1 MIKSM
6 TGYGRCEHID
16 ENRKIVID
24 IRSVNSRYCDISVKV
39 PRAYG
44 YLEDKIKETVSGEIS
59 RGKVEVFVYIENY
72 TNEDKVVSL
81 DHVLAE
87 NYYNVLKELKE
98 TYNLRNDICLS
109 DLSRFSDIFITRQ
122 QEEDKDKVWEMVSA
136 CLNGAVEDFVAMRLR
151 EGGRLREN
159 LVSRASAIQ
168 DLIAEIET
176 RTPQIV
182 EEYSKKLK
190 ERMTELLGNFQIDES
205 RLLTEVGIM
214 ADRVCIDEELV
225 RLKSHFKELEKILAL
240 SEPVGRK
247 LDFLVQE
254 INRETNTIGSKA
266 NDFGIAKHVVE
277 IKSEKAAGANSEYRV
292 TLGEQSHEAY
302 QYRIR

>member
-24 IRSVNSRYCDISVKV
+24 IRSVNHRYCDISVKA

-44 YLEDKIKETVSGEIS
+44 YLEDKIKEYLSGEIS

-72 TNEDKVVSL
+72 TNEDKVITL
-81 DHVLAE
+81 DHVLSE

-98 TYNLRNDICLS
+98 TYNLRNDIGLS
-109 DLSRFSDIFITRQ
+109 DLARFSDIFITRQ

-136 CLNGAVEDFVAMRLR
+136 CLKSAAEDFVAMRLR
-151 EGGRLREN
+151 EGERLREN
-159 LVSRASAIQ
+159 LVSRAEAIQ
-168 DLIAEIET
+168 GLIAEIEI

-190 ERMTELLGNFQIDES
+190 DRMTDLLGNFQIDES

-266 NDFGIAKHVVE
+266 NDFGIAKNVVE
-277 IKSEKAAGANSEYRV
+277 IKSEIEKLR
-292 TLGEQSHEAY
+292 EQIQNIE
-302 QYRIR
+302 

>member
-24 IRSVNSRYCDISVKV
+24 IRSVNHRYCDISVKV

-44 YLEDKIKETVSGEIS
+44 YLEDKIKEYLSGEIS
-59 RGKVEVFVYIENY
+59 RGKVEVFIYIENY
-72 TNEDKVVSL
+72 TNEDKVISL
-81 DHVLAE
+81 DHVLSE

-98 TYNLRNDICLS
+98 TYNLKNEIGLS
-109 DLSRFSDIFITRQ
+109 DLARFSDIFITRQ
-122 QEEDKDKVWEMVSA
+122 QEEDKDKVWELVSS
-136 CLNGAVEDFVAMRLR
+136 CLKSAAEDFVAMRLR
-151 EGGRLREN
+151 EGERLREN
-159 LVSRASAIQ
+159 LVSRAAAIQ
-168 DLIAEIET
+168 GLIAEIEI

-190 ERMTELLGNFQIDES
+190 DRMTELLGNFQIDES

-277 IKSEKAAGANSEYRV
+277 IKSEIEKLR
-292 TLGEQSHEAY
+292 EQIQNIE
-302 QYRIR
+302 

>member
-16 ENRKIVID
+16 ESRKIVID
-24 IRSVNSRYCDISVKV
+24 IRSVNHRYCDVSVKV
-39 PRAYG
+39 PRSYA
-44 YLEDKIKETVSGEIS
+44 YLEEKIREYMSGEIS

-72 TNEDKVVSL
+72 TNEEKVVTL
-81 DHVLAE
+81 DNVLAE

-98 TYNLRNDICLS
+98 TYNLRNEIGLS
-109 DLSRFSDIFITRQ
+109 DLSRFSDIFITRH
-122 QEEDKDKVWEMVSA
+122 QEEDKDKVWELVLN
-136 CLNGAVEDFVAMRLR
+136 CLKGAVEDFVSMRTR
-151 EGGRLREN
+151 EGERLKAN
-159 LVSRASAIQ
+159 LLERADAIKA
-168 DLIAEIET
+168 LIAEIEK
-176 RTPQIV
+176 RTPEIV
-182 EEYSKKLK
+182 TEYEKRLRD
-190 ERMTELLGNFQIDES
+190 RMEELLGDLKVDEG

-225 RLKSHFKELEKILAL
+225 RLKSHFVELSKILSL

-266 NDFGIAKHVVE
+266 NDFGIAKNVVE
-277 IKSEKAAGANSEYRV
+277 IKSEIEKLR
-292 TLGEQSHEAY
+292 EQIQNIE
-302 QYRIR
+302 

>member
-24 IRSVNSRYCDISVKV
+24 IRSVNHRYCDITVKV

-44 YLEDKIKETVSGEIS
+44 YLEEKIKEFMSGEIS
-59 RGKVEVFVYIENY
+59 RGKVEIFVYIENY
-72 TNEDKVVSL
+72 TNDDKVITL
-81 DHVLAE
+81 DHVLSE

-98 TYNLRNDICLS
+98 TYNLKNEIGLS
-109 DLSRFSDIFITRQ
+109 DLSRFSDIFIARQ
-122 QEEDKDKVWEMVSA
+122 QEEDKDEVWELVSS
-136 CLNGAVEDFVAMRLR
+136 CLKTAVEDFVAMRLR
-151 EGGRLREN
+151 EGERLRAN
-159 LVSRASAIQ
+159 LAARAEAIQ
-168 DLIAEIET
+168 GMIAEIET

-182 EEYSKKLK
+182 AEYSQKLK
-190 ERMTELLGNFQIDES
+190 DRMTELLGNFQIDES

-225 RLKSHFKELEKILAL
+225 RLKSHFTELEKILAL

-266 NDFGIAKHVVE
+266 NDFGIAKNVVE
-277 IKSEKAAGANSEYRV
+277 IKSEIEKLR
-292 TLGEQSHEAY
+292 EQIQNIE
-302 QYRIR
+302 

>member
-24 IRSVNSRYCDISVKV
+24 IRSVNHRYCDITVKV

-44 YLEDKIKETVSGEIS
+44 YLEEKIKEFMSGEIS
-59 RGKVEVFVYIENY
+59 RGKVEIFVYIENY
-72 TNEDKVVSL
+72 TNDDKVITL
-81 DHVLAE
+81 DHVLSE

-98 TYNLRNDICLS
+98 TYNLKNAIGLS

-122 QEEDKDKVWEMVSA
+122 QEEDKDKVWELVSS
-136 CLNGAVEDFVAMRLR
+136 CLKTAVEDFVAMRLR
-151 EGGRLREN
+151 EGERLRAN
-159 LVSRASAIQ
+159 LAARAEAIQ
-168 DLIAEIET
+168 GMIAKIET

-182 EEYSKKLK
+182 AEYSQKLK
-190 ERMTELLGNFQIDES
+190 DRMTELLGNFQIDES

-225 RLKSHFKELEKILAL
+225 RLKSHFTELEKILAL

-266 NDFGIAKHVVE
+266 NDFGIAKNVVE
-277 IKSEKAAGANSEYRV
+277 IKSEIEKLR
-292 TLGEQSHEAY
+292 EQIQNIE
-302 QYRIR
+302 

>member
-24 IRSVNSRYCDISVKV
+24 IRSVNHRYCDITVKV

-44 YLEDKIKETVSGEIS
+44 YLEEKIKEFMSGEIS
-59 RGKVEVFVYIENY
+59 RGKVEIFVYIENY
-72 TNEDKVVSL
+72 TNDDKVITL
-81 DHVLAE
+81 DHVLSE

-98 TYNLRNDICLS
+98 TYNLKNAIGLS

-122 QEEDKDKVWEMVSA
+122 QEEDKDKVWELVSS
-136 CLNGAVEDFVAMRLR
+136 CLKTAVEDFVAMRLR
-151 EGGRLREN
+151 EGERLRAN
-159 LVSRASAIQ
+159 LAARAEAIQ
-168 DLIAEIET
+168 GMIVEIET

-182 EEYSKKLK
+182 AEYSQKLK
-190 ERMTELLGNFQIDES
+190 DRMTELLGNFQIDES

-225 RLKSHFKELEKILAL
+225 RLKSHFTELEKILAL

-266 NDFGIAKHVVE
+266 NDFGIAKNVVE
-277 IKSEKAAGANSEYRV
+277 IKSEIEKLR
-292 TLGEQSHEAY
+292 EQIQNIE
-302 QYRIR
+302 